1 MRKTA
6 ILKNDLFL
14 EHIPDF
20 NHVESPD
27 RLRIIYEQLEQQPLK
42 DFFLFPDFE
51 PASQESLAYNHTREH
66 ILRIAGTAGKTFS
79 SLDPDTQASPLSYD
93 AACLAAGAVTG
104 GMEMI
109 VNGEADNGFALVRPP
124 GHHAEAGHA
133 MGFCLFNNVAVGAH
147 YGLQKLGMER
157 IAIIDWDLH
166 HGNGT
171 QNSFYTSNQ
180 VLYFSTH
187 AYPYY
192 PGSGGLMEVGA
203 GAGEGFTVN
212 VPLAGGQDD
221 RAFAAIFREIIVPI
235 TREYQPDFIIISAG
249 FDTYFGDPLGTMAVT
264 EQGFASMAKQMVEL
278 AEEICKGRLLV
289 ALEGGYNL
297 RGLRDGVQAVLGELS
312 GAPGC
317 PGKVDDKTL
326 QSIIDSDREVAVI
339 EQVRNIAKSY
349 WNL

>member
-27 RLRIIYEQLEQQPLK
+27 RLRVIYEQLEKSPLSGL
-42 DFFLFPDFE
+42 FLYPEFA
-51 PASQESLAYNHTREH
+51 PAPIDVLGLNHTKEH
-66 ILRIAGTAGKTFS
+66 VMKVAGTAGKTFS
-79 SLDPDTQASPLSYD
+79 SLDPDTQASPKSFD
-93 AACLAAGAVTG
+93 AACLAAGAVMG

-109 VNGEADNGFALVRPP
+109 MRGEADNGFALVRPP
-124 GHHAEAGHA
+124 GHHAEVNRA
-133 MGFCLFNNVAVGAH
+133 MGFCLFNNVAVGAR
-147 YGLQKLGMER
+147 YGLQSLGMER

-187 AYPYY
+187 SYPYY
-192 PGSGGLMEVGA
+192 PGSGSLGEVGT
-203 GAGEGFTVN
+203 GEGEGFTVN
-212 VPLAGGQDD
+212 VPLSGGQDD
-221 RAFAAIFREIIVPI
+221 RAFARIFKEIIVPI
-235 TREYQPDFIIISAG
+235 TREYRPDFIITSAG

-264 EQGFASMAKQMVEL
+264 EQGFACMAKQIVDL
-278 AEEICKGRLLV
+278 AAEVCEGRLLF

-297 RGLRDGVQAVLGELS
+297 QGLRDGVLAVLAELS
-312 GAPGC
+312 GNPEC
-317 PGKVDDKTL
+317 PGKVDGVTL
-326 QSIIDSDREVAVI
+326 QDIIDADREVPVI
-339 EQVRNIAKSY
+339 EKVRDIAKRY
-349 WNL
+349 WSL

>member
-1 MRKTA
+1 
-6 ILKNDLFL
+6 
-14 EHIPDF
+14 
-20 NHVESPD
+20 
-27 RLRIIYEQLEQQPLK
+27 
-42 DFFLFPDFE
+42 
-51 PASQESLAYNHTREH
+51 
-66 ILRIAGTAGKTFS
+66 
-79 SLDPDTQASPLSYD
+79 
-93 AACLAAGAVTG
+93 
-104 GMEMI
+104 
-109 VNGEADNGFALVRPP
+109 
-124 GHHAEAGHA
+124 
-133 MGFCLFNNVAVGAH
+133 
-147 YGLQKLGMER
+147 
-157 IAIIDWDLH
+157 
-166 HGNGT
+166 
-171 QNSFYTSNQ
+171 
-180 VLYFSTH
+180 
-187 AYPYY
+187 
-192 PGSGGLMEVGA
+192 MEVGA

-264 EQGFASMAKQMVEL
+264 EQGFAVMAKQMVEL